1 MPLLEMLLRVAG
13 LLHFSLLVAGSLL
26 PFVLDWRRDLKKL
39 DRLSQQIVWAHGLF
53 IVMVIIGFGTASLV
67 LPNELAAGTPLARA
81 LCGFIALFWLARLV
95 VQLFFFDAEPHLTHW
110 FLRLG
115 YRGLTG
121 VFTYLAI
128 VYAVAAV
135 APFGELVP

>member
-1 MPLLEMLLRVAG
+1 MRSIELLLRIGGV
-13 LLHFSLLVAGSLL
+13 LHLSLLVAGSLA

-39 DRLSQQIVWAHGLF
+39 DRLSQQIVWVHGVF
-53 IVMVIIGFGTASLV
+53 IVLVIIGFATASLL
-67 LPNELAAGTPLARA
+67 LPGELAGGSTLARA
-81 LCGFIALFWLARLV
+81 LCGFIALFWFGRLV

-121 VFTYLAI
+121 VFTYFAV
-128 VYAVAAV
+128 VYAFAAAAPLAGVAS
-135 APFGELVP
+135 